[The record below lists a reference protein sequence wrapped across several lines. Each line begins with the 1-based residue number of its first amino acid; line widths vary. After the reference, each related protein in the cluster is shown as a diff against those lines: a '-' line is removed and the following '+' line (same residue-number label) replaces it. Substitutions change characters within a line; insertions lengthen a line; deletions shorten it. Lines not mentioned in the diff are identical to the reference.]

1 MIKKYIC
8 ITDELKNFKN
18 GDIIVRE
25 NNSDYYSPKNETKP
39 YIHFGLVEENS
50 FFKPITFDFNTIE
63 PIENLLHNLVRSL
76 KHDALTKDRQK
87 ELKEDLFYII
97 GNLKEIYDNLDIE

>member
-8 ITDELKNFKN
+8 ITDHLKNFKN

-25 NNSDYYSPKNETKP
+25 NNSDYYSPKNESKP
-39 YIHFGLVEENS
+39 FIHFGLVEENS
-50 FFKPITFDFNTIE
+50 YFKSITFDFNTIE
-63 PIENLLHNLVRSL
+63 PIENLVRQLTLSL
-76 KHDALTKDRQK
+76 KHDAKTIDRQK
-87 ELKEDLFYII
+87 ELKEELFCII

>member
-1 MIKKYIC
+1 MIKKYMC

-25 NNSDYYSPKNETKP
+25 NNSDYYSPRNETKP

-50 FFKPITFDFNTIE
+50 FFKPITFDLSNIE
-63 PIENLLHNLVRSL
+63 SIDSDLHSLIYAL
-76 KHDALTKDRQK
+76 KHDSLTKNRQK
-87 ELKEDLFYII
+87 ELKEDLFCII